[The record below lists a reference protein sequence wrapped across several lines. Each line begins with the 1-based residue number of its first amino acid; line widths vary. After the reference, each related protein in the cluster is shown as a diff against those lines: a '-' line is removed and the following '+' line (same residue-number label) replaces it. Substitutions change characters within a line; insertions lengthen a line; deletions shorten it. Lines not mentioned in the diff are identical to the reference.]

1 MRPGRTDD
9 GAAAAPRA
17 PWLAALAVAGL
28 LGLGVAAC
36 GNDEPSVTVGL
47 ITKQETN
54 PFWVT
59 MKDVA
64 KDTADDDNV
73 KLLTATGRSDVDYQ
87 SQVRAIQD
95 MTKRGAKG
103 ILIAPTNSERVVPAI
118 QEARRAGVTVIA
130 VDTPTDPESA
140 VDALFATN
148 NRRAGELIGR
158 YARAK
163 AREKGIT
170 PKIAMLDLAPG
181 IGSGDQ
187 RHEGFLKGFGIADGD
202 PQIVGSVDTQGD
214 EVKGRQGTA
223 QLLREDPD
231 INVVYTVNEPAAF
244 GAADALEAAGKSDDD
259 VVLVSVD
266 GGCDAI
272 KDGVR
277 PGTIDATAQQYPEN
291 MAREGVEALA
301 KAARGGAE
309 PSGYL
314 DTGVELITGDP
325 VDGVDSENVAF
336 GVRNCWG

>member
-1 MRPGRTDD
+1 MTRGRVLPGMV
-9 GAAAAPRA
+9 
-17 PWLAALAVAGL
+17 ALGGAVAL
-28 LGLGVAAC
+28 FLGVAAC
-36 GNDEPSVTVGL
+36 GGGEDEITLGL
-47 ITKQETN
+47 ITKQEEN

-64 KDTADDDNV
+64 QDTAGEEDV
-73 KLLTATGRSDVDYQ
+73 ELLTATGRSGVDYQ
-87 SQVRAIQD
+87 SQVRALRD
-95 MTKRGAKG
+95 MTERGAQG
-103 ILIAPTNSERVVPAI
+103 ILIAPTDSEAVVPAI
-118 QEARRAGVTVIA
+118 REARRAGVTVIA
-130 VDTPTDPESA
+130 LDTPTDPESA

-163 AREKGIT
+163 AEEEGLE

-181 IGSGDQ
+181 IASGEQ
-187 RHEGFLKGFGIADGD
+187 RHEGFLEGFGIEDGD
-202 PQIVGSVDTQGD
+202 PQIVGSVDTEGD

-223 QLLREDPD
+223 QLLREDPG